1 MKLFY
6 ITNARIPTEKAHGLQ
21 IMKMCEAFQ
30 SSGCSVELML
40 PFRMQSPEM
49 TDIQDIWS
57 YYDIDT
63 KFHIKYLPTPDFVRV
78 EKKIPERL
86 MLGLYYIQCVLFSLA
101 AVTLTL
107 FRQKGTYYSRD
118 WSTILILCLTRW
130 IHGKRIYFE
139 AHELHGS
146 SQKSGWRSRLIRWML
161 QRLDG
166 VVAITRRLHTLY
178 ADMGVVEGKI
188 CVAPDGVDEKR
199 LSFSLD
205 KFEARKEVEI
215 PLDKKIICY
224 TGHLFPWKGV
234 YTLAEC
240 GQYLPDEYLIYI
252 VGGIEADAK
261 ALQRVITERQIHKIR
276 MIGYV
281 PYRRVS
287 SYLAAAD
294 AVVLPNSSKEAI
306 SRDYTSPL
314 KLFEYMGSRRPIIA
328 SDLPAI
334 REILRHNDNAWL
346 VPPDDPQ
353 ALAAGIVSVVQDA
366 KQGQKLAEAAYEDV
380 QHYTWGRRAEKIITF
395 LGGEK

>member
-1 MKLFY
+1 MNLLY

-21 IMKMCEAFQ
+21 IIKMCEAFQ
-30 SSGCSVELML
+30 SQGLQVELL
-40 PFRMQSPEM
+40 VPFRMQTPSM
-49 TDIQDIWS
+49 KQCANIWEFYEVES
-57 YYDIDT
+57 TFTIRHL
-63 KFHIKYLPTPDFVRV
+63 FTPDFVRLENTLPPKV
-78 EKKIPERL
+78 
-86 MLGLYYIQCVLFSLA
+86 MTWLYYLQCSIFSALA
-101 AVTLTL
+101 FMLTF
-107 FRQKGTYYSRD
+107 FRRNSCYYSRD
-118 WSTILILCLTRW
+118 LQTIFLLCLTKP
-130 IHGKRIYFE
+130 IHRKHVYFE

-146 SQKSGWRSRLIRWML
+146 SQKSGWRFRLIRWML

-178 ADMGVVEGKI
+178 ADMGVVEEKI

-366 KQGQKLAEAAYEDV
+366 KQGRKLAKTAYEDV
-380 QHYTWGRRAEKIITF
+380 QHYTWRRRAEKIITF
-395 LGGEK
+395 LEGEK